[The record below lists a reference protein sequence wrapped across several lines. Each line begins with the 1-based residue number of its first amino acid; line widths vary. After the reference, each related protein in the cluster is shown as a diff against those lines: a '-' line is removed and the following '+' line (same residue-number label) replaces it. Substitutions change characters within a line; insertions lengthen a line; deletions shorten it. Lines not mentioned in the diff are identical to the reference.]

1 MSDDPRKLRKTLEI
15 LNENNVSYYRQGDL
29 EIRIHEKTEKLPD
42 KVERG
47 FSMENYAPSE
57 EAKLEAVGPI
67 IQEYTDEE
75 ILHWSANG

>member
-15 LNENNVSYYRQGDL
+15 LNENNVSYYRQGEL
-29 EIRIHEKTEKLPD
+29 EIRIHKKEEELPMEL
-42 KVERG
+42 ERG

-57 EAKLEAVGPI
+57 EGRLEAVGPI
-67 IQEYTDEE
+67 MKEYTDEE

>member
-15 LNENNVSYYRQGDL
+15 LNENNVAYYRQGDL
-29 EIRIHEKTEKLPD
+29 EIRIHKKEEEFPVEL
-42 KVERG
+42 ERG

-57 EAKLEAVGPI
+57 EVRLETVGPI
-67 IQEYTDEE
+67 AREHTDEE